1 MVVSSFLLESGAF
14 WNPLMPEIIHARG
27 LTKRFSDLVAVNGI
41 DLTVKA
47 GECFGLLGPNGAGK
61 TSTIRM
67 ISCVSPL
74 TSGELFV
81 DGMDV
86 TTSGREIKARLGV
99 VSQEENL
106 DPDLSVQQ
114 NLLVYARYFDIP
126 RSEAEQRTEE
136 VLDLFQLGDRRNEV
150 VDNLSGG
157 MKRRLIIARALI
169 NQPSILV
176 LDEPTTGLDPQA
188 RHLVW
193 RKLRLLQSQGTTM
206 LLTTHNMEEA
216 AHLCDRLVMMH
227 LGEILAEGTPAE
239 LIEREVGRQ
248 VLELRLEGVK
258 RDAALELL
266 RRHDGLKLEDVEELI
281 YVYGHSQDWA
291 IVLKELA
298 EFRQGVRL
306 REATLEDVFLQLT
319 GRGLFE

>member
-1 MVVSSFLLESGAF
+1 MS
-14 WNPLMPEIIHARG
+14 EIIRARG
-27 LTKRFSDLVAVNGI
+27 LTKRFSDLTAVDGI
-41 DLTVKA
+41 DFSVEA

-74 TSGELFV
+74 TSGELLV

-126 RSEAEQRTEE
+126 KNDARQRTDEILE
-136 VLDLFQLGDRRNEV
+136 LFQLSDRRHEI

-206 LLTTHNMEEA
+206 LLTTHYMEEA
-216 AHLCDRLVMMH
+216 AHLCDRLVVMH

-239 LIEREVGRQ
+239 LIEREVGHQ
-248 VLELRLEGVK
+248 VLELRLEGV
-258 RDAALELL
+258 RREAAVELL
-266 RRHDGLKLEDVEELI
+266 QRREGLQLEDVEELI
-281 YVYGHSQDWA
+281 YVYGHTQDWA
-291 IVLKELA
+291 LVLKELT
-298 EFRQGVRL
+298 EFQEGVRL

-319 GRGLFE
+319 GRGLFD